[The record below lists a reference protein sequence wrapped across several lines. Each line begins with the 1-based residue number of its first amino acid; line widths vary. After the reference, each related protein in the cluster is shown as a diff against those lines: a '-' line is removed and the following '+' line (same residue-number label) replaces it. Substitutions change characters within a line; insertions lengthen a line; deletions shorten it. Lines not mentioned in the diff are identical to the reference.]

1 MPTENITV
9 KDIKSLYYTTNIENL
24 QSILERG
31 ILSRAAVIEQGLYA
45 SQHDI
50 SNPGVQDRR
59 RSKKFASPRSGI
71 RRKLHDYA
79 NVYIQ
84 PNNAFLVVV
93 QKEISRNDLC
103 VIRIKEKLLK
113 DKRKVAVITTKNAAC
128 SKAKFFAP
136 ATWAPSPFT
145 SKALTS
151 TRLSGLD
158 STSWV
163 GPYKFR
169 DSKQSRQSEALFPE
183 KIDPSYFDS
192 ILVHNEDVK
201 QNIEGVLEEM
211 GCAIPVTIHA
221 TLFTSPKRGAFS
233 KELSQK
239 ADPLN
244 LVRLFSPLQTDIDA
258 EKKPIKD
265 LDESDKSGHNLRKRK
280 YFYFYI
286 IRTYSH

>member
-1 MPTENITV
+1 MPKENITV
-9 KDIKSLYYTTNIENL
+9 KDIKSLYYTANIENL
-24 QSILERG
+24 RSILERG
-31 ILSRAAVIEQGLYA
+31 ILSRAAVIEQGVYA

-59 RSKKFASPRSGI
+59 RSKQFASPRTGK

-103 VIRIKEKLLK
+103 VIRIKEKILK

-136 ATWAPSPFT
+136 AAWAPSPFT

-158 STSWV
+158 ATTWV

-169 DSKQSRQSEALFPE
+169 DSKQSRQSEALFPD

-192 ILVHNEDVK
+192 ILVHNENV
-201 QNIEGVLEEM
+201 QQIIEDILKEM
-211 GCAIPVTIHA
+211 HCNIPVTIHS

-233 KELSQK
+233 KELSRQ

-244 LVRLFSPLQTDIDA
+244 PVRLFSPLQADLKS

-265 LDESDKSGHNLRKRK
+265 LDKSDKSGPTLRKRK
-280 YFYFYI
+280 DTF
-286 IRTYSH
+286 HG